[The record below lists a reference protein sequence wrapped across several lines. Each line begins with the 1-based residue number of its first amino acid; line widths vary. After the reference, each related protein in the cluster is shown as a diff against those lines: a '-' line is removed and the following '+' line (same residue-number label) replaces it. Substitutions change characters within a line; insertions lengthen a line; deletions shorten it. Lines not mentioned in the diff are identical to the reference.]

1 MLTMGKPTPHCH
13 ILALRLKQMTV
24 SLHLINTSPYVI
36 TIHISEECVATS
48 DCSHRDNMIQ
58 IPAEDID
65 EKNSK
70 PKPPQFHSQ
79 QPGIAH
85 SIVPP

>member
-1 MLTMGKPTPHCH
+1 MGRPTPHFH

-24 SLHLINTSPYVI
+24 GLHLINTSPYVI
-36 TIHISEECVATS
+36 TIYISEECVATPG
-48 DCSHRDNMIQ
+48 CGHRDNMIQ

-65 EKNSK
+65 EKNPK